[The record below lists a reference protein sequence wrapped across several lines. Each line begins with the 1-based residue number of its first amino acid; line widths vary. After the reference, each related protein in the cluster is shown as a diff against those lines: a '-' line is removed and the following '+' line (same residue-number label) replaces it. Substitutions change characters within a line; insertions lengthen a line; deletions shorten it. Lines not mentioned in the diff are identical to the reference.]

1 MLIGELAKASDTTK
15 DTIRHYDEL
24 GLLISSHRQA
34 GSRVYKEFSG
44 ENLERLEMIRLAKYM
59 GFTLGEIA
67 RQIESY
73 YAGSISHEEQIALL
87 QARKNDVQ
95 TRMDEM
101 SQVKHY
107 LELKIAKMQN
117 QHSVKNNE
125 CLKLHE
131 EVVAEL

>member
-24 GLLISSHRQA
+24 GLLISRHRQA
-34 GSRVYKEFSG
+34 GSRVYKEFSE

-87 QARKNDVQ
+87 QARMHDVQ
-95 TRMDEM
+95 KRMDEM
-101 SQVKHY
+101 SQVKNY

-117 QHSVKNNE
+117 QHSMKNNE